1 MRPISCIYLAGTV
14 LLSACAHH
22 GDELPNEGVVAPVVV
37 PYGDSIAQRQQLA
50 KRLATDG
57 DLAAAAAHWQVL
69 TILDPDDAGFRKEL
83 QSTRSAAS
91 RLAASHYTNGMA
103 ALNNGETDEAARL
116 MLRVLALQ
124 PDNADAMKV
133 LRNIETERIARV
145 QSARANRV
153 RKNEELAKK
162 NGQDAGSPD
171 MTEYRRSY
179 DLEQTIELFVAGDAL
194 GGLRELHR
202 YVVANPKEKAGRKRI
217 SEVVFEQAQKFD
229 TGATRERAAFL
240 YEEAIKFRAEPT
252 PAWDARLATTRKAL
266 ANEYYAKG
274 MRAYRG
280 NFDLA
285 ITHWETCLKYNP
297 QQINCGLRIKEA
309 QAFQKQLKRIE
320 EDGDKR

>member
-1 MRPISCIYLAGTV
+1 MRPISRIVLAGTV
-14 LLSACAHH
+14 LLGACAHR
-22 GDELPNEGVVAPVVV
+22 GGEPPNEGVVAPVVE

-57 DLAAAAAHWQVL
+57 DLAGAAAQWQVL
-69 TILDPDDAGFRKEL
+69 TILDPDDAGFRREL
-83 QSTRSAAS
+83 QSTRSTAS
-91 RLAASHYTNGMA
+91 RLAASNYTNGMA
-103 ALNNGETDEAARL
+103 ALNNGATDEAARL

-124 PDNADAMKV
+124 PDHADAMKV

-153 RKNEELAKK
+153 RRNEELAKT

-179 DLEQTIELFVAGDAL
+179 DLEQTIELFVAGDAQ

-202 YVVANPKEKAGRKRI
+202 YVAANPKEKAGRKRI
-217 SEVVFEQAQKFD
+217 SEVVFDQARKFD
-229 TGATRERAAFL
+229 TDATRERAAFL
-240 YEEAIKFRAEPT
+240 YEEAIKFRAEAS
-252 PAWDARLATTRKAL
+252 PAWEARLAATRKAL

-297 QQINCGLRIKEA
+297 QQTNCGLRIKEA

-320 EDGDKR
+320 GDGGKR